1 MAHLGERLVLILDMT
16 DLFAPEGAE
25 VSPPS
30 PSPAA
35 GGAGE
40 EQNP

>member
-1 MAHLGERLVLILDMT
+1 VLILDMT

-30 PSPAA
+30 PAA
-35 GGAGE
+35 DGAGE